1 MVGIYH
7 ERAEKMGLRI
17 EHLEDDADFQDFV
30 LSVFHATTHA
40 FSSTPAMKII
50 ENQNGKAF
58 IKIQN

>member
-1 MVGIYH
+1 
-7 ERAEKMGLRI
+7 
-17 EHLEDDADFQDFV
+17 
-30 LSVFHATTHA
+30 VFHATTHT